1 MSVARCKHLKRGTD
15 VAAKITSM
23 VLASSVVIRPAMERD
38 LEGIVSLNRAALP
51 ENYLPEFFENLMRVY
66 GEYFL
71 AAEIEGRFVGYAMCR
86 IELGMHQNGS
96 FGIIKKGHIVSLAV
110 DKGQRR
116 QGIGRALV
124 EEVMR
129 RMKATGL
136 KECFL
141 EVRVTNEPAI
151 KLYEKLGFRT
161 YRRVTSYYSDG
172 TDGLI
177 MSISL

>member
-1 MSVARCKHLKRGTD
+1 MSAAPCKHLKRGID
-15 VAAKITSM
+15 VAAKMSM

-38 LEGIVSLNRAALP
+38 LEGIVSLNRASLP
-51 ENYLPEFFENLMRVY
+51 ENYLPEFFENLLRVY

-71 AAEIEGRFVGYAMCR
+71 AAEIEGRLVGYVMCR

-129 RMKATGL
+129 RMKAAGL

-151 KLYEKLGFRT
+151 RLYEKLGFRAH
-161 YRRVTSYYSDG
+161 RRVTGYYSDG
-172 TDGLI
+172 TDGFI
-177 MSISL
+177 MSITL